1 MAFARYARK
10 VDATQGQIVAALRKA
25 GISVWI
31 IGEPCDL
38 LTYNPR
44 TQLWKPLEVKPT
56 DLHNA
61 HRKDQGRQDEFV
73 ATYAIPI
80 VRTFQEAAAALGM
93 GG

>member
-1 MAFARYARK
+1 VLNRYARK
-10 VDATQGQIVAALRKA
+10 VDASQGQIVAALRKA

-61 HRKDQGRQDEFV
+61 HRKDQGRQREFM
-73 ATYAIPI
+73 ATYAVPI
-80 VRTFQEAAAALGM
+80 VKTAQEALKAVIGDP
-93 GG
+93 

>member
-1 MAFARYARK
+1 MTRP
-10 VDATQGQIVAALRKA
+10 DSTQAEIVSALRRA

-31 IGEPCDL
+31 LGTPCDL

-44 TQLWKPLEVKPT
+44 TQLWKLLEVKPT

-61 HRKDQGRQDEFV
+61 HRKDQGRQREFV

-80 VRTFQEAAAALGM
+80 VRTFQEAAAALGI